1 MINPPSAK
9 IPLSDKQRKHIASI
23 KAEDFFQFAPEDACF
38 ACGCSEFKTLAE
50 YDRYGFP
57 LDYVSCVSCGFLFA
71 NPYYT
76 EGCLAEFYSKHY
88 AQIYG
93 RAGSEKLVFE
103 GGYINA
109 VETILPLI
117 RKYIPKTGAVMD
129 FGCGYG
135 GSLVAFPK
143 EWIQVGYDY
152 DDIQLE
158 YGRQFGIDLRN
169 IEKFDG
175 SFEKFDVIMLIQV
188 LEHVKDPIA
197 LLKKLQSR
205 LNDNGVLYIEVPGF
219 ASVIERGI
227 DPRLAFKNAHRHF
240 FCLDSL
246 SKVGAQAGLQ
256 LLAGNERVSAVFR
269 KASNEP
275 SLKAGTLQK
284 TMSAFEWLDRLDN
297 VATSNYRNQEPLLC
311 RLVSKLRRRSKLQK
325 LRRMLASR
333 RVEVES
339 VAKRS

>member
-1 MINPPSAK
+1 M
-9 IPLSDKQRKHIASI
+9 PLSDKQRNHIASI
-23 KAEDFFQFAPEDACF
+23 KAENFFQFAPVDACF
-38 ACGCSEFKTLAE
+38 ACGGSDFKTLAE
-50 YDRYGFP
+50 QDRYGFP
-57 LDYVSCVSCGFLFA
+57 LNYVSCVSCGFLFA

-76 EGCLAEFYSKHY
+76 EECLAEFYSKHY
-88 AQIYG
+88 ARVYG

-117 RKYIPKTGAVMD
+117 RKYMPKTGAVMD

-143 EWIQVGYDY
+143 EWLQVGYDY

-169 IEKFDG
+169 IENFDDA
-175 SFEKFDVIMLIQV
+175 SEKFDVIMLIQV

-197 LLKKLQSR
+197 LLQKLQSR
-205 LNDNGVLYIEVPGF
+205 LNESGVLYIEVPGF

-246 SKVGAQAGLQ
+246 SKVAAQAGLQ
-256 LLAGNERVSAVFR
+256 LLVGNERVSGVFR
-269 KASNEP
+269 KTSNEAC
-275 SLKAGTLQK
+275 LKSGAPEKML
-284 TMSAFEWLDRLDN
+284 SAFEWLDRLDN
-297 VATSNYRNQEPLLC
+297 VASSNYRNQEPLLC

-333 RVEVES
+333 RVE
-339 VAKRS
+339 ADATANRS